1 MNIDDYDV
9 MIEKA
14 REDLKEAKEARD
26 QAYKE
31 VKEVLK
37 QLSEAD
43 RLVTEIK
50 NLVAFYQELRE
61 NALTMGEDDED

>member
-14 REDLKEAKEARD
+14 KEDLKEAKEARD

-31 VKEVLK
+31 VREVLK
-37 QLSEAD
+37 HLSEAD